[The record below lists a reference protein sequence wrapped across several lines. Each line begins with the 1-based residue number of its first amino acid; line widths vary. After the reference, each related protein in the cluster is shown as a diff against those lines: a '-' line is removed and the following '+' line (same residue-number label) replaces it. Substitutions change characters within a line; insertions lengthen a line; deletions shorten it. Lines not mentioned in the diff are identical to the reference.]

1 MGEMLIK
8 IPEELAA
15 KFRSIVPRGERSKI
29 IAKLI
34 EEEVKRR
41 DEKLYKI
48 ALELERNEKLNKEM
62 EEWDVVSAPV
72 NCRS

>member
-1 MGEMLIK
+1 MKEMLIK

-34 EEEVKRR
+34 EEEVGRR

-48 ALELERNEKLNKEM
+48 ALELEKNKKLNKEM
-62 EEWDVVSAPV
+62 KDWDITAGDGIE
-72 NCRS
+72 

>member
-1 MGEMLIK
+1 MKEMLIK

-15 KFRSIVPRGERSKI
+15 KFRSIVPRGESSKI

-34 EEEVKRR
+34 EEEVGRR

-48 ALELERNEKLNKEM
+48 ALELEKNKKLNKEM
-62 EEWDVVSAPV
+62 KDWDITAGDGIE
-72 NCRS
+72 